1 MDESVIII
9 AFYRFVSLVDPRSIQ
24 EPLQGFCD
32 KYDLKGTIL
41 LAQEGING
49 TVSGSRLG
57 IDNLI
62 AYLESQAVFD
72 HLEYKESKAD
82 FQPFNR
88 MKVRLKKE
96 IVTIGIP
103 KVDPRC
109 GVGTYVAPEDWNEL
123 ITQEG
128 VILID
133 TRNEYEVA
141 VGTFKNAVN
150 PQTRSFRSF
159 PEYVKSELRDKKNQ
173 PIAMFCT
180 GGIRCEKSTAYLI
193 EQGFQKVYHLKGGI
207 LKYLE
212 RVPKE
217 QSLWEGECFVFD
229 QRVTVNHEL
238 KQGDY
243 NQCFACRHPLSEED
257 RKSEDY
263 LPGVSCSYCIEDQT
277 EEKRDRMEM
286 RQKQIALSANK
297 NR

>member
-1 MDESVIII
+1 MSESVIII
-9 AFYRFVSLVDPRSIQ
+9 AFYRFVTLADPRSIQ
-24 EPLQGFCD
+24 EALQGFCD
-32 KYDLKGTIL
+32 QYYLKGTIL
-41 LAQEGING
+41 LAKEGING
-49 TVSGSRLG
+49 TISGSRLG
-57 IDNLI
+57 IDKLI
-62 AYLESQAVFD
+62 GYLESQAVFD
-72 HLEYKESKAD
+72 RLEYKESKAD

-88 MKVRLKKE
+88 MKVRLKRE

-109 GVGTYVAPEDWNEL
+109 AVGTYVAPEDWNEL

-159 PEYVKSELRDKKNQ
+159 PEYVQSELKDKKNQ

-243 NQCFACRHPLSEED
+243 TQCFACRHPLSEED

-263 LPGVSCSYCIEDQT
+263 SPGISCSYCIEDQT
-277 EEKRDRMEM
+277 EEKRERMEM
-286 RQKQIALSANK
+286 RQKQIALSTNK

>member
-49 TVSGSRLG
+49 TLSGSRLG
-57 IDNLI
+57 IDKLI
-62 AYLESQAVFD
+62 GYLESQAVFD

-243 NQCFACRHPLSEED
+243 TQCFACRHPLSEED
-257 RKSEDY
+257 QKSEDY
-263 LPGVSCSYCIEDQT
+263 LPGISCSYCIEDQT
-277 EEKRDRMEM
+277 EVKRDRMEM

>member
-9 AFYRFVSLVDPRSIQ
+9 AFYRFVSLVNPSSMQ
-24 EPLQGFCD
+24 KPLQIFCD
-32 KYDLKGTIL
+32 ELDLKGTIL

-72 HLEYKESKAD
+72 HLEYKESRAD

-103 KVDPRC
+103 KVDPLC

-128 VILID
+128 VIIID

-159 PEYVKSELRDKKNQ
+159 PEYVKSELKDKKNQ

-243 NQCFACRHPLSEED
+243 TQCFACRHPLSEED

-263 LPGVSCSYCIEDQT
+263 LPGISCSYCIEDQT

-286 RQKQIALSANK
+286 RQKQIALAANK